1 MVFKMKH
8 EGPHEDR
15 DHIRNVLSHAPTRNP
30 HLGCP
35 PARFPKSHQ
44 GSCIRQRDLG
54 TNHPSRPAGD
64 LWVQLL
70 PAVGV
75 KQREPH
81 RDMNPQVPKPQDMQ
95 SPWEKYTGVTNFCRQ
110 QAGSSWDS
118 FSGCWQGVLLE
129 CMANVRVTYRNS
141 HVVFHL
147 VCQHVHMHGRE
158 GEVGT
163 KQTGSH
169 IPETPSCCANR
180 GWKPTAEMLKTHTL
194 SW

>member
-1 MVFKMKH
+1 MQEQQGQQLDKAVAGCPKASTKSYNNCNHNHRQLKKYNLKYQRH

-35 PARFPKSHQ
+35 PAQFPKSHQ

-81 RDMNPQVPKPQDMQ
+81 RDVKPQVPKPQDMQ
-95 SPWEKYTGVTNFCRQ
+95 SPWEKHTGVTNFCRQ
-110 QAGSSWDS
+110 QAG
-118 FSGCWQGVLLE
+118 
-129 CMANVRVTYRNS
+129 
-141 HVVFHL
+141 
-147 VCQHVHMHGRE
+147 
-158 GEVGT
+158 
-163 KQTGSH
+163 GS
-169 IPETPSCCANR
+169 
-180 GWKPTAEMLKTHTL
+180 
-194 SW
+194 